1 MNDRYEDIKFRYK
14 KRAIKFKLKNYGI
27 FRIIIL
33 RINKISCK
41 RIILWIYQ
49 RFNRIVKLTVQT
61 VCFIIK
67 SRC

>member
-1 MNDRYEDIKFRYK
+1 YKEVKFK
-14 KRAIKFKLKNYGI
+14 NWKRTIKFKKFYGR
-27 FRIIIL
+27 FRKFVL

-41 RIILWIYQ
+41 RIILSVYQ